1 MRIVKEGDT
10 RKVLCHQCGQSTA
23 TYRLRDVNFSDGSG
37 MVKNILAGVCDQCDE
52 VVSIPAQ
59 CTPQIKTAFEQRKL
73 PLEVRVPA
81 HYLDILNVATQ
92 KIDASLNEDFNKALI
107 LYYLHA
113 LTTGHYPQTQLKM
126 LLSSDLADAKSSKR
140 ISMKVS
146 QRQLEELNAI
156 MQQQSMKKN
165 SDVVK
170 AVILKIHE
178 DIIQEKNLAV
188 LPELRGV
195 AAAFG

>member
-1 MRIVKEGDT
+1 MVKEGDKLT
-10 RKVLCHQCGQSTA
+10 VICHQCGRSTA
-23 TYRLRDVNFSDGSG
+23 THRLRDVNFSDGSG
-37 MVKNILAGVCDQCDE
+37 MVKNILAGVCDRCDD

-59 CTPQIKTAFEQRKL
+59 CTPQIKAAFEQRKL

-81 HYLDILNVATQ
+81 HYLDILHVATQ

-113 LTTGHYPQTQLKM
+113 LTTGHYQQAQLNA
-126 LLSSDLADAKSSKR
+126 LLSSDFAQAKSSKR

-146 QRQLEELNAI
+146 PRQLEELNAI